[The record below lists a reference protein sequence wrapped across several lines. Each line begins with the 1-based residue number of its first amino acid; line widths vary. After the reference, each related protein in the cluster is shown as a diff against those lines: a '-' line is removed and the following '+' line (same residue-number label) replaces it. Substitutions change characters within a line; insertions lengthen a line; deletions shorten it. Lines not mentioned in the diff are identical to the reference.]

1 MMVLLLIGL
10 MAFIGAVM
18 LLVSGISTLVSFGF
32 SIILKMVLGLAGI
45 FCGILLILFV
55 IFLVEEMMNL

>member
-1 MMVLLLIGL
+1 MVLLLIGL

-45 FCGILLILFV
+45 FCGIFCL
-55 IFLVEEMMNL
+55 